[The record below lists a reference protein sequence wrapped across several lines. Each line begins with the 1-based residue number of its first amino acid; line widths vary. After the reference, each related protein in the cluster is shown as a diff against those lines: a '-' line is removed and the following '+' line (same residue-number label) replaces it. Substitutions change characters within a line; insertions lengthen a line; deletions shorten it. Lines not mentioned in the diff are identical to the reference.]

1 MARAHQQEQEVWVC
15 SDDRY
20 HHHAPLADDAPPPT
34 LAWPGGR
41 STKKRGGRRGRGARW
56 SSNERSGGGGG
67 RSCHGP
73 LCDLLQDE
81 VVPNLQEGGERPLPG
96 DPCPQVAIG
105 VVETPQDIEHQD
117 AVSHRAAEV
126 MKGISHT
133 LHPPAVLTNG
143 EVPPARRCGR
153 THRAEERGSRRC
165 QGTGPR
171 VPARPGARCRRDS

>member
-73 LCDLLQDE
+73 LCDLQDE

-96 DPCPQVAIG
+96 DPCPQVAIC
-105 VVETPQDIEHQD
+105 VVETPQDIKHQD

-126 MKGISHT
+126 VKGISHT

-143 EVPPARRCGR
+143 EAPLLEGAEGR
-153 THRAEERGSRRC
+153 IELKSAGLGVAKELALEC
-165 QGTGPR
+165 
-171 VPARPGARCRRDS
+171 